1 MTQLRRQML
10 DELERRNYSA
20 NTVRTYIRTVEDLAR
35 YFKRRPNRLGPHFS
49 PRGERKCVRGASIRG
64 GRRLARGGV
73 LDCPSSTRDR
83 AQRSSGAPS
92 ACFRRQV
99 VRNAG

>member
-35 YFKRRPNRLGPHFS
+35 YFKRRP
-49 PRGERKCVRGASIRG
+49 
-64 GRRLARGGV
+64 
-73 LDCPSSTRDR
+73 DR
-83 AQRSSGAPS
+83 
-92 ACFRRQV
+92 
-99 VRNAG
+99 